1 MSDAPVRALPDD
13 ADPSTD
19 AGLSTDAPPPAG
31 PPRSHARRWILA
43 LVAAVTL
50 LVTAAGVT
58 VSVSAVVALQ
68 NLPRTLV
75 AQYLGE
81 LQHGRA
87 EAAMKLAGI
96 RANSGDVLLND
107 AAYGK
112 ITDRIS
118 SFTVQSPVTRG
129 DTTTVQARITQG
141 ERTYDRSFVVEQAG
155 GLPWLP
161 FWRLGRIEPD
171 TVDLMVQGPAGIQY
185 TVAGVKPQN
194 MPLATDVILRAL
206 PGTYPV
212 ELVSTSANFDVPVS
226 AVATTPAGAAASPT
240 VFTARLTDAGQAA
253 ARTAIDTWLDGCVA
267 SHDAVPAHCPFGT
280 FPDNASDVV
289 SNVRWQLHT
298 RPDVTI
304 DPVWTTGGWVVES
317 TTGSISAQATLT
329 RTSDGGTGEGYTDPW
344 SFDFRGILTFDGRG
358 PLFTPLIAGDGPAAQ
373 AGA

>member
-1 MSDAPVRALPDD
+1 MSDAPAPALPDD
-13 ADPSTD
+13 DT
-19 AGLSTDAPPPAG
+19 LSAPTPVTVEPR
-31 PPRSHARRWILA
+31 RSHAGRWILA
-43 LVAAVTL
+43 LIAAVTL

-58 VSVSAVVALQ
+58 VSLSAVVALQ

-81 LQHGRA
+81 LEHGRA

-107 AAYGK
+107 AAYSR
-112 ITDRIS
+112 ITDRVS

-129 DTTTVQARITQG
+129 ATTTVRAQITQG
-141 ERTYDRSFVVEQAG
+141 DRTYERSFVVEKEG
-155 GLPWLP
+155 GLPGLP

-171 TVDLMVQGPAGIQY
+171 TVDLMVEGPAGIQY

-194 MPLATDVILRAL
+194 MPLATDVTLRAL

-212 ELVSTSANFDVPVS
+212 ELISKSANFDVPVR
-226 AVATTPAGAAASPT
+226 AITTTPAGNAVSPT
-240 VFTARLTDAGQAA
+240 VFTARLSDGGQAA
-253 ARTAIDTWLDGCVA
+253 ARTAINTWLDGCVA

-280 FPDNASDVV
+280 YAASAADDI
-289 SNVRWQLHT
+289 SNVSWQLHT

-304 DPVWTTGGWVVES
+304 DPVWATAGWTVDS
-317 TTGSISAQATLT
+317 TTGSISAEATLT
-329 RTSDGGTGEGYTDPW
+329 RKSDGATGQGYTDPW
-344 SFDFRGILTFDGRG
+344 SFDFRGILTFDGG
-358 PLFTPLIAGDGPAAQ
+358 GALFTPLIANDGPPAQ